1 MKITQASYPLAKRS
15 SAISSHTSHYFLRP
29 LTGRNLAPG
38 NKERKKERK
47 KGRIFKEVSY
57 VSVKK
62 IFAIKRTSLFPM
74 FY

>member
-47 KGRIFKEVSY
+47 EEFL
-57 VSVKK
+57 KK
-62 IFAIKRTSLFPM
+62 CHMYQLKTFLL
-74 FY
+74 